1 MMTDSNT
8 TVRELNP
15 GIFQIRDLNGSSQ
28 SYVIKGH
35 HMNVK
40 IDSGSDQTFQ
50 CWNASFSHR
59 PESKRHQFSD
69 QLS

>member
-15 GIFQIRDLNGSSQ
+15 GIFQIRDLNGSSH

-35 HMNVK
+35 HERKDRLRLRSNFPVLERVFFT
-40 IDSGSDQTFQ
+40 S
-50 CWNASFSHR
+50 A
-59 PESKRHQFSD
+59 
-69 QLS
+69 